1 MNLTIRPSRD
11 DDLPAVTA
19 IYVDA
24 VLHGTAS
31 FELTPPSQ
39 EEMTRRRAVLLDSGY
54 PFLVA
59 ERNGA
64 VAGYAYAGAYRS
76 RPAYRSTVED
86 SIYVAREARRQGVG
100 AVLLPALIAAC
111 EQLDFRTMIA
121 VIGDSSSAGS
131 IGLHRHCGFR
141 EVGILEGVGFKHGR
155 WLDSVLMQRTL
166 GQGMAAPPPW
176 HESMTR

>member
-19 IYVDA
+19 IYADA

-31 FELTPPSQ
+31 FKLTPPS
-39 EEMTRRRAVLLDSGY
+39 EDEMTRRRAVLLDSGY

-59 ERNGA
+59 ECDGA

-100 AVLLPALIAAC
+100 AALLPALIAAC

-121 VIGDSSSAGS
+121 VIGDSNSAGS
-131 IGLHRHCGFR
+131 IGLHRRCGFR
-141 EVGILEGVGFKHGR
+141 EVGILEGVGYKHGR
-155 WLDSVLMQRTL
+155 WLDSVLMQRRL
-166 GQGMAAPPPW
+166 GPGMGAPPPW